1 MFLFLKGLVCLDVP
15 HILDSMNRMNSISS
29 MKHLPKIEKVET
41 FIVSIP
47 RDTPYLGALG
57 PGEKINAKG
66 YLVRQG
72 NGTIYPTTDR
82 SVLIKITAEDGT
94 VGWGETYGIIAPK
107 AVTSIIDDVLGP
119 ELVGREASD
128 PVVIQEDLYNL
139 MRVRGCFGGFYVDA
153 IAGVDIAVWDLFGK
167 LVGMPVVKL
176 LGGQRQSR
184 IPAYVSGLP
193 GGSLEQRLEVARSF
207 MAKGF
212 DAFKYHSV
220 VSFDGIV
227 REMRVLREGLGPDVS
242 LMVDLHWKFTAQ
254 EAIQLIEQLMP
265 YRPYFVEAPCQ
276 PEDIEGQAHVGAL
289 IKVPLALGE
298 EWRTVYEYRP
308 RMERRAMSIVQ
319 PEMGHIG
326 PSQFM
331 QIGRMAN
338 AFHMKVIPH
347 ASIGV
352 GIYQAASLHAAAAL
366 PNCPM
371 HEYQHSVFDRNLQ
384 HVVTGMR
391 CEAGAF
397 VLPEGPGLGIEP
409 AESLWQFVCSK
420 NSD

>member
-1 MFLFLKGLVCLDVP
+1 MSRFPL
-15 HILDSMNRMNSISS
+15 IRS
-29 MKHLPKIEKVET
+29 VET
-41 FIVSIP
+41 FIIAIP

-57 PGEKINAKG
+57 PGERVTERG
-66 YLVRQG
+66 YLIRQG

-82 SVLIKITAEDGT
+82 SVLIKITADDGT
-94 VGWGETYGIIAPK
+94 VGWGETYGIVAPV

-119 ELVGREASD
+119 VIVGRD
-128 PVVIQEDLYNL
+128 PRDPMVIQEDLYDL

-153 IAGVDIAVWDLFGK
+153 IAGVDIAVWDLYGK
-167 LVGMPVVKL
+167 LLGQPLVKL
-176 LGGQRQSR
+176 LGGQRR
-184 IPAYVSGLP
+184 TTVPAYVSGLP
-193 GGSLEQRLEVARSF
+193 GAALEQRLTVARGF
-207 MAKGF
+207 QAQGF
-212 DAFKYHSV
+212 DAFKYAAV

-227 REMRVLREGLGPDVS
+227 QEMQVLREGLGPDVR

-276 PEDIEGQAHVGAL
+276 PEDLEGQAHVGAS

-319 PEMGHIG
+319 PEMGHTG
-326 PSQFM
+326 LSQFM
-331 QIGRMAN
+331 QIARMAN

-347 ASIGV
+347 ASIGI
-352 GIYQAASLHAAAAL
+352 GIFQAASLHAAAAL

-384 HVVTGMR
+384 YVQTSMR
-391 CEAGAF
+391 CAAGAF
-397 VLPEGPGLGIEP
+397 TLPEGPGLGIEP
-409 AESLWQFVCSK
+409 ADSLWQFLCPK
-420 NSD
+420 I

>member
-1 MFLFLKGLVCLDVP
+1 MFA
-15 HILDSMNRMNSISS
+15 
-29 MKHLPKIEKVET
+29 KIKTVES

-57 PGEKINAKG
+57 PDERVTERG
-66 YLVRQG
+66 YLIRQG

-82 SVLIKITAEDGT
+82 SVLIKITADDGT
-94 VGWGETYGIIAPK
+94 VGWGETYGIVAPT

-119 ELVGREASD
+119 VIVGRDPRD
-128 PVVIQEDLYNL
+128 PVVIQEDLYDL

-153 IAGVDIAVWDLFGK
+153 IAGVDIAVWDLYGK
-167 LVGMPVVKL
+167 LLGQPLVKL
-176 LGGQRQSR
+176 LGGQRR
-184 IPAYVSGLP
+184 ATIPAYVSGLP
-193 GGSLEQRLEVARSF
+193 ATTLDQRLALARRF
-207 MAKGF
+207 QAQGF
-212 DAFKYHSV
+212 NAFKYAAV

-227 REMRVLREGLGPDVS
+227 QEMRVLREGLGPDAR

-254 EAIQLIEQLMP
+254 EAIQLVEQLMP

-276 PEDIEGQAHVGAL
+276 PEDQEGQAHVGAS

-319 PEMGHIG
+319 PEMGHTG

-331 QIGRMAN
+331 QIARMAN

-347 ASIGV
+347 ASIGI
-352 GIYQAASLHAAAAL
+352 GIFQAASLHAAAAL

-384 HVVTGMR
+384 YVQTSMR
-391 CEAGAF
+391 CAAGAF
-397 VLPEGPGLGIEP
+397 TLPDGPGLGIEP
-409 AESLWQFVCSK
+409 ADSLWQFLCPK
-420 NSD
+420 T